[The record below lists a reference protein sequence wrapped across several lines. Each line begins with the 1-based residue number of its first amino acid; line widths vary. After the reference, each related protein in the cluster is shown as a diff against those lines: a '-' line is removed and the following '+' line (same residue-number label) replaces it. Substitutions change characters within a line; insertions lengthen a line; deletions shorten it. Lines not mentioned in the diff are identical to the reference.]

1 MLIYPSSILL
11 ILARIHIVI
20 PFFNSGQH
28 PRGWRDDWNHM
39 LHQLSLTW
47 PLSAVPEKENGPEP
61 SCTKRNF
68 LPNLNWGQRREYGT
82 AAKNCLFINLP
93 TCYPTFPLTI
103 QPLSGM
109 CGILIRLLCHA
120 SFEMGLL
127 WLIQSERN
135 KSICNICLACCSQT
149 ALFEAQKSTYT

>member
-1 MLIYPSSILL
+1 MLIYPSLILL
-11 ILARIHIVI
+11 IFARIHIVI

-39 LHQLSLTW
+39 LLN
-47 PLSAVPEKENGPEP
+47 SALHDP
-61 SCTKRNF
+61 SPQYLRKRMGLGRPAQSATF
-68 LPNLNWGQRREYGT
+68 CLLWTEVRREYST

-149 ALFEAQKSTYT
+149 ALFQAQKSTYT